1 MIVCLCG
8 SFKFFDKIQK
18 IKAELNSMG
27 FTCLAPSPFKF
38 RDKNNPSEFIKEWSI
53 LTQKE
58 KLKASR
64 DAESTFMQK
73 IDRSDIVYII
83 NPDGYIGASVT
94 LEIGYAFAKSK
105 PIFALE
111 NISDITVMSLID
123 KVLSPTNLA

>member
-1 MIVCLCG
+1 M
-8 SFKFFDKIQK
+8 
-18 IKAELNSMG
+18 
-27 FTCLAPSPFKF
+27 
-38 RDKNNPSEFIKEWSI
+38 

-64 DAESTFMQK
+64 DAESGFLEK
-73 IDRSDIVYII
+73 IDQSEAIYIV

-111 NISDITVMSLID
+111 NINDITVMSLID
-123 KVLSPTNLA
+123 KVLDPEELSI